1 MRWIRLVFLG
11 TFHIYTIRDVSI
23 PVLPHYPQIPQLSQE
38 MPKCQSSRWPGAWKR
53 QCRTQSGTCKNRYCF
68 VHTRKPT
75 SCTCCCKPAQLHPYW
90 FPSCGH
96 QGNCNVLYNVF
107 MKLIGTVNPSAAVCI
122 SHILALRCMH
132 GHSQSSNEAWQPQSG
147 ANDLE
152 VKILPREVA
161 WRDDRLNLHAS
172 LLVCLDFFWK

>member
-1 MRWIRLVFLG
+1 
-11 TFHIYTIRDVSI
+11 
-23 PVLPHYPQIPQLSQE
+23 
-38 MPKCQSSRWPGAWKR
+38 
-53 QCRTQSGTCKNRYCF
+53 
-68 VHTRKPT
+68 
-75 SCTCCCKPAQLHPYW
+75 
-90 FPSCGH
+90 
-96 QGNCNVLYNVF
+96 

-161 WRDDRLNLHAS
+161 
-172 LLVCLDFFWK
+172 